1 MGLPEFRLEAYFA
14 RWEFTVPHHLAAADA
29 ETLAVRDLLALAD
42 PADRRA
48 WDELRLSYTET
59 YGDPGLREAI
69 ADTYQRVQPGDVVCF
84 AGTEEA
90 LYLAMRVLLSPEDHA
105 VVVTP
110 NYQSAESVPLSIC
123 EVTGVALD
131 PAREWALDLD
141 QVRDALRP
149 NTRVVSVNFPH
160 NPTGALID
168 ADTLRELVGLCE
180 ERGVWLLNDEIN
192 RGIERDPARTLPQV
206 ADLTPRGLSV
216 NGMAK
221 AYGLPGLRIGWIACQ
236 DRELLGRL
244 ERAKY
249 YTSICNAAP
258 SEVLAR
264 IALKARE
271 AVLARNRGIVLAN
284 VPLFEAFFAEFA
296 DWFEFR
302 PPDGG
307 CVCFPRYRGPGQT
320 ETLCRE
326 LVEQAGVLL
335 LPPSVFASALTPVPT
350 DRFRIGLGRHGAEPA
365 LEAMATWLHQ
375 RRRRRG

>member
-1 MGLPEFRLEAYFA
+1 
-14 RWEFTVPHHLAAADA
+14 
-29 ETLAVRDLLALAD
+29 
-42 PADRRA
+42 
-48 WDELRLSYTET
+48 
-59 YGDPGLREAI
+59 
-69 ADTYQRVQPGDVVCF
+69 
-84 AGTEEA
+84 
-90 LYLAMRVLLSPEDHA
+90 
-105 VVVTP
+105 
-110 NYQSAESVPLSIC
+110 
-123 EVTGVALD
+123 
-131 PAREWALDLD
+131 
-141 QVRDALRP
+141 
-149 NTRVVSVNFPH
+149 
-160 NPTGALID
+160 
-168 ADTLRELVGLCE
+168 
-180 ERGVWLLNDEIN
+180 
-192 RGIERDPARTLPQV
+192 
-206 ADLTPRGLSV
+206 
-216 NGMAK
+216 
-221 AYGLPGLRIGWIACQ
+221 
-236 DRELLGRL
+236 ELLGRL

-375 RRRRRG
+375 HRRRRG